1 MKQVVF
7 AIILIY
13 ASHLSFG
20 QAIEGS
26 FYHHGLKAYQNNDYK
41 TYLAQMRLA
50 DEALPNQVRVMTNL
64 TKAYA
69 LNGRKSRAVQVLRK
83 LILLN
88 ASYDF
93 QNDPDLESIVGYK
106 GYREIVNL
114 QKLLLTPE
122 ENDEIF
128 RTIES
133 DSNHVESFVVLDNG
147 DILLGSINRN
157 KIIKVDQAGN
167 LTDWL
172 VLPYSVLGMKID
184 QTTGFLWVASAAT
197 KRMQDFN
204 LLEMGKTF
212 VIQIDIDNVSVIQGL
227 EFNEA
232 ELFRDVVLDKKS
244 QLWLTN
250 SIRPYVSRDDTDTT
264 FTIGA
269 FMRKQF
275 DLSATHF
282 HLHGLTLNDDESVL
296 YFGDY
301 YVGIYKL
308 NIAEDAIVKVQATKD
323 FHLAGMSSLYYYN
336 NSLITI
342 QNGVRPLR
350 VVQYFLD
357 DEGENII
364 GQNYINR
371 GGQSLGDPT
380 YGQIKDGYFYYI
392 ANSPRS
398 AYDVN
403 LNLEI
408 DKVNDIEIRRFKLR

>member
-1 MKQVVF
+1 
-7 AIILIY
+7 
-13 ASHLSFG
+13 
-20 QAIEGS
+20 
-26 FYHHGLKAYQNNDYK
+26 
-41 TYLAQMRLA
+41 
-50 DEALPNQVRVMTNL
+50 
-64 TKAYA
+64 
-69 LNGRKSRAVQVLRK
+69 
-83 LILLN
+83 LLVN
-88 ASYDF
+88 ANYDF
-93 QNDPDLESIVGYK
+93 QNDPDLQSIIGYK

-114 QKLLLTPE
+114 QKLLLIPE
-122 ENDEIF
+122 INDEVF
-128 RTIES
+128 RTIDS
-133 DSNHVESFVVLDNG
+133 DSNHVESLVLLDNG
-147 DILLGSINRN
+147 EILLGSVNRN

-172 VLPYSVLGMKID
+172 KLPYSVLGMKVD
-184 QTTGFLWVASAAT
+184 QKTGFLWVASAAT
-197 KRMQDFN
+197 KRMQDFSRS
-204 LLEMGKTF
+204 EMGKTF
-212 VIQIDIDNVSVIQGL
+212 VLQIDIAEVRVIQAL

-250 SIRPYVSRDDTDTT
+250 SMRPYVSRDDTDTT
-264 FTIGA
+264 YTIGA

-282 HLHGLTLNDDESVL
+282 HLHGLTLNDDESEL

-301 YVGIYKL
+301 YAGIYKL
-308 NIAEDAIVKVQATKD
+308 NIAEDAIVKIQSTKD

-342 QNGVRPLR
+342 QNGVKPLR
-350 VVQYFLD
+350 VAQYFLD

-371 GGQSLGDPT
+371 GGKSLGDPT

-398 AYDVN
+398 AYDVS

-408 DKVNDIEIRRFKLR
+408 DKVSNIEIRRFKLR